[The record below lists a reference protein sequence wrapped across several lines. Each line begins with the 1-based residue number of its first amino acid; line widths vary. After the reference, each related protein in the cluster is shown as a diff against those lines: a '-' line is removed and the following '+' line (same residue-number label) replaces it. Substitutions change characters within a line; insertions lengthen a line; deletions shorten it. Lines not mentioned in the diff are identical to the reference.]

1 MTYSSQ
7 LHTTHL
13 QLRTT
18 YSSHIPIP
26 YSSHLHTLQ
35 RLDFELTTLWAS
47 GAARS
52 NPDAADRLL
61 AEIDAQAA
69 QVDALEVRCMHIACL
84 HSTDID

>member
-1 MTYSSQ
+1 M
-7 LHTTHL
+7 
-13 QLRTT
+13 
-18 YSSHIPIP
+18 
-26 YSSHLHTLQ
+26 
-35 RLDFELTTLWAS
+35 WAS
-47 GAARS
+47 GAARG